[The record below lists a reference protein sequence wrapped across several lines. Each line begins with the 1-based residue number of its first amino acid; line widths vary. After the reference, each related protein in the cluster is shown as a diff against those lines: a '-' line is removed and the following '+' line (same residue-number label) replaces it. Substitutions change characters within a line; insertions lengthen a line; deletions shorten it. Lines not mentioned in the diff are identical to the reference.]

1 MKRPVLI
8 VGSTPRIT
16 IPIARSLHGQG
27 VPVEVASFSAVEPPP
42 WSRAVSDFIRLPTFH
57 DRRDHDRTEEDNRSP
72 TIVESL
78 TELILQRRYDMLIPA
93 NDTALVLVSQHDAR
107 LRELLYV
114 ACPPPQVVQRV
125 LDKSL
130 TLEIARKAGI
140 PVPSTYRVSS
150 ASELEAI
157 SSQLRFPVVAK
168 PYHKSDE
175 MDFKVRYFQTY
186 ELLHQAL
193 ADDDRLGSR
202 LLLQE
207 FAQGDG
213 VGIEVLMHHG
223 EPVAIFQHRRLKE
236 VPASGGVA
244 TVAIAEPLEP
254 MLVDQALALLR
265 ALEWEG
271 VAMVEFRYDRGRHRS
286 CLIEV
291 NGRFW
296 GTLALVV
303 QAGVDFPWYVWQLA
317 HGEKPVVPLNY
328 SVGARWRWSAGYL
341 SRWHDLGKD
350 SVRKV
355 FQHPAG
361 LKELIPSFA
370 DLNTRDALWDTTDPM
385 PAIGEMLRTVKD
397 LAVSDVKGIMR
408 ALSRVRPRTRI

>member
-1 MKRPVLI
+1 MRRPVLI
-8 VGSTPRIT
+8 VGSAPRIT
-16 IPIARSLHGQG
+16 IPVARSLHARG
-27 VPVEVASFSAVEPPP
+27 VPVEVASLSAVEPPP
-42 WSRAVSDFIRLPTFH
+42 WSRAVSDFIRLPTL
-57 DRRDHDRTEEDNRSP
+57 HDRTDHDNRP
-72 TIVESL
+72 ALLESL
-78 TELILQRRYDMLIPA
+78 TGLISRRRYDMLIPA
-93 NDTALVLVSQHDAR
+93 NDTALVLISQHDAR

-114 ACPPPQVVQRV
+114 ACPPPQVVRRV

-140 PVPSTYRVSS
+140 HVPSTYRVSG

-207 FAQGDG
+207 FAQGNG

-223 EPVAIFQHRRLKE
+223 EPIAIFQHRRLKE

-244 TVAIAEPLEP
+244 AVAIAEPLEP

-271 VAMVEFRYDRGRHRS
+271 V
-286 CLIEV
+286 
-291 NGRFW
+291 
-296 GTLALVV
+296 
-303 QAGVDFPWYVWQLA
+303 
-317 HGEKPVVPLNY
+317 
-328 SVGARWRWSAGYL
+328 
-341 SRWHDLGKD
+341 
-350 SVRKV
+350 
-355 FQHPAG
+355 
-361 LKELIPSFA
+361 
-370 DLNTRDALWDTTDPM
+370 
-385 PAIGEMLRTVKD
+385 
-397 LAVSDVKGIMR
+397 
-408 ALSRVRPRTRI
+408 